1 MTVIQE
7 IEFISKVDPIHSL
20 VVALLADGLEVDL
33 VELGLDAHL
42 LVARGAGKVVYAPR
56 LVQRSEHV
64 AGDYLRRVTKDHDN
78 LLSFVTIIHVPI
90 LPIKSIAMDNS
101 AQLGIF
107 SQA

>member
-1 MTVIQE
+1 MIQ
-7 IEFISKVDPIHSL
+7 SLCYLL
-20 VVALLADGLEVDL
+20 VVALLAYGLEVDL

-78 LLSFVTIIHVPI
+78 LSSCVTIIYVSI
-90 LPIKSIAMDNS
+90 LPIKSVSMDNS